1 MCIETPDQKP
11 IYICPDYNNPMAK
24 LAGLRGKCGILDDYR
39 EPDPN
44 GENIEDILDKIFN
57 NDESQE

>member
-1 MCIETPDQKP
+1 MV
-11 IYICPDYNNPMAK
+11 K

-44 GENIEDILDKIFN
+44 EESIEDILDKIFN
-57 NDESQE
+57 KDESQE